1 MLKFAAA
8 LSLACL
14 VLACP
19 PPVDDQPP
27 NESIRVATYNAF
39 LLSPFFKC
47 FNPNFADCLL
57 QINGETEKWANHLAD
72 TILANTD
79 RFDIIAI
86 NEAWDEDAKS
96 ILVRRLRSAYP
107 NFVRKIDADLIQT
120 RGPDLQAILSAQPI
134 EVLNGLFGG
143 VSIEKINGEDSGLM
157 LFANR
162 KFAFLPLPDS
172 SFKWGT
178 APDQALEASTP
189 EVAFT
194 LFKAC
199 ASPDCFSAKGAG
211 LVRLQH
217 LSTGRIY
224 NVVFTHMQADYPDK
238 NEFHTEKRAKQ
249 FTQVRKLI
257 ETALAPLSQREQ
269 SHERVLMMGDLNV
282 AVLSS
287 GAAEWKGLFDTSG
300 SFYTRPLYDA
310 WARTTSPQDT
320 GITQGNDKD
329 RLDYIL
335 SFPERYEIGGLEG
348 PVCAQHMTIPV
359 DFQLL
364 ESDHYMVHADLNIGF
379 FHCHPQIAYEINLE
393 PAPNPSN
400 PPIESAFIDLEGGQ
414 DVTAIKWPGGMQW
427 FHVKK
432 GEAGTYSIGRTNSD
446 VVLDVF
452 APDDLTTP
460 ISRYNKTT
468 QVISLTDRRMFVDTF
483 VLPREFYIRTSGSS
497 RSFTGDY
504 ALAIKR
510 HTCSSQ
516 AEACILQPGQKQ
528 SATLTKAGNPFGTQN
543 QAWFQFDVIGTSDSG
558 VDQTIRL
565 TAEGLPDPG
574 NFKASLQGFV
584 NTNGMG
590 PPLQQQ
596 AGQSRSYVSKMGDGS
611 SGYLVI
617 EQAAPTNDNVTVS
630 ALMDTSL
637 RLLDVFNL
645 ICEDETNPE
654 FGSDDIYTTITVDGV
669 TTRAPSSG
677 EIEFDCDEPRD
688 EKSWAPYVG
697 KPTITFVE
705 SVGIRVI
712 EEDDTSAN
720 DPSRFNLVPALGV
733 NDMMLD
739 GLKNPLVW
747 KFEDGEYRFTFK
759 LRKRPNTPVK

>member
-1 MLKFAAA
+1 M
-8 LSLACL
+8 
-14 VLACP
+14 
-19 PPVDDQPP
+19 
-27 NESIRVATYNAF
+27 ATYNAF

-47 FNPNFADCLL
+47 FNLNFADCLL
-57 QINGETEKWANHLAD
+57 QIHGETETWANHLAD

-79 RFDIIAI
+79 RFDMIVI

-107 NFVRKIDADLIQT
+107 HFVRKLDADLIQM
-120 RGPDLQAILSAQPI
+120 RGPDLRAILSGQPS
-134 EVLNGLFGG
+134 EVLNGLFGNL
-143 VSIEKINGEDSGLM
+143 SIDKINGEDSGLM
-157 LFANR
+157 FFANR
-162 KFAFLPLPDS
+162 KFDFLPLPDP

-194 LFKAC
+194 LFEAC

-211 LVRLQH
+211 LVRLRH
-217 LSTGRIY
+217 LATGRIY
-224 NVVFTHMQADYPDK
+224 TVVFTHMQADYPDE
-238 NEFHTEKRAKQ
+238 NELHTTKRAQQ

-257 ETALAPLSQREQ
+257 ETTLAPLSQREK
-269 SHERVLMMGDLNV
+269 SLERVLMMGDLNV

-287 GAAEWKGLFDTSG
+287 GAAEWTGLFDTPG

-310 WARTTSPQDT
+310 WARTTSPRDT
-320 GITQGNDKD
+320 GPTNANDQD

-335 SFPERYEIGGLEG
+335 SFPQRYEAGGREG
-348 PVCAQHMTIPV
+348 PLCVQHMTIPV

-364 ESDHYMVHADLNIGF
+364 ESDHYLVHADLNVGF

-393 PAPNPSN
+393 PASN
-400 PPIESAFIDLEGGQ
+400 PGNPLVESAVIDLEGGQ
-414 DVTAIKWPGGMQW
+414 DVTAINWPGAMQW

-432 GEAGTYSIGRTNSD
+432 GEAGTYSIGRTNAA

-452 APDDLTTP
+452 APEDLTTP
-460 ISRYNKTT
+460 ISRYNKIT
-468 QVISLTDRRMFVDTF
+468 QVTPLARQRMFVDTF

-516 AEACILQPGQKQ
+516 IEACILQPGQKQ
-528 SATLTKAGNPFGTQN
+528 AAMLTKVGNPFGTQN
-543 QAWFQFDVIGTSDSG
+543 QAWFQFDVTGTSDSG
-558 VDQTIRL
+558 VDQTITL
-565 TAEGLPDPG
+565 TADGLPDPG
-574 NFKASLQGFV
+574 NFKASVQSFV

-590 PPLQQQ
+590 PPPAVQV
-596 AGQSRSYVSKMGDGS
+596 GQRRGYISKMGDGS
-611 SGYLVI
+611 GGYLVI
-617 EQAAPTNDNVTVS
+617 EQAAPTGDNVTVS

-645 ICEDETNPE
+645 LCEDETNPE
-654 FGSDDIYTTITVDGV
+654 FGSDDIYTTFTVDGM
-669 TTRAPSSG
+669 TTRTPSSG
-677 EIEFDCDEPRD
+677 EVEFDCDEPQD
-688 EKSWAPYVG
+688 EKPWAPFVG
-697 KPTITFVE
+697 KPTIVFVE
-705 SVGIRVI
+705 QVGIRVV
-712 EEDDTSAN
+712 EEDDASAN

-733 NDMMLD
+733 NDMVLD
-739 GLKNPLVW
+739 GLKHPLVW
-747 KFEDGEYRFTFK
+747 KFEDGEYRFTFM
-759 LRKRPNTPVK
+759 LRKRPNKPVK